1 MISNAPI
8 IITIIVCAAGISSLI
23 VLFGAMKKFDT
34 VESLWGY
41 GLLWIVTF
49 IFIYGASILIIYN
62 IYQAWW

>member
-34 VESLWGY
+34 VESFMGIWVVME
-41 GLLWIVTF
+41 VTF